1 MVYFIWCVPN
11 RFLRSK
17 HHAYY
22 YLSRVGFYFYTDQ
35 ARVMYDTLSIYNKY
49 VYSCCGSNYLFIR
62 GTAKGKIGASSVFS
76 RTCLSN
82 STRLAFLLMRKVY
95 LSKEAK
101 RNTAS
106 NRIRTDDLHITS
118 VAPYQLGHRS
128 CRQKNVN

>member
-17 HHAYY
+17 HYTYY

-62 GTAKGKIGASSVFS
+62 GTAKGKIGASSLLHQCFPEHTYLIQLDWPS
-76 RTCLSN
+76 
-82 STRLAFLLMRKVY
+82 FL
-95 LSKEAK
+95 
-101 RNTAS
+101 
-106 NRIRTDDLHITS
+106 
-118 VAPYQLGHRS
+118 
-128 CRQKNVN
+128 